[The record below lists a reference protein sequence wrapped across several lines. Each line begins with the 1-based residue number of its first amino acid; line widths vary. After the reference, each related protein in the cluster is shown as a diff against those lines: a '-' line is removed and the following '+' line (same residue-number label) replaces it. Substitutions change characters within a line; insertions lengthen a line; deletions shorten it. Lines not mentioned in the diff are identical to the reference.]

1 MLISQSVE
9 RMKKYELVK
18 LLSNDYGAIKKGD
31 YGAVLTV
38 SENTSEVMFFQTTIL
53 AIAYLSILK
62 TLKS

>member
-1 MLISQSVE
+1 M
-9 RMKKYELVK
+9 RKFELAK
-18 LLSNDYGAIKKGD
+18 LLSNNYRAIKKGD

>member
-9 RMKKYELVK
+9 RMRKFELAK
-18 LLSNDYGAIKKGD
+18 LLSNNYRAIKKGD

-38 SENTSEVMFFQTTIL
+38 ANNTQEVMFFQTTIL